1 MTINL
6 DRPEGL
12 EADVLADDFR
22 RPVVLTGDGALKTPY
37 RPRIVGV
44 GTATSA
50 AVYSQQE
57 VLDAFRITDP
67 KIRSVFANSAIDRRH
82 LTLPEPDADGVRA
95 PEPQG
100 DLLDKHKAMATEMG
114 AGHCAP
120 V

>member
-12 EADVLADDFR
+12 EAALADDIPA
-22 RPVVLTGDGALKTPY
+22 PVVLTGDGALKTPY

-95 PEPQG
+95 PSRR
-100 DLLDKHKAMATEMG
+100 ATCSTSTRPWRRRW
-114 AGHCAP
+114 APRHCAP